1 MEGDGGSEG
10 FELGDEAAANSLRVT
25 AGVVVGAGVG
35 VDLAGWSMCQAATS
49 IECATVVAALLA
61 SRRMRSRWC
70 WAAR

>member
-49 IECATVVAALLA
+49 IECAIAVVALFAP
-61 SRRMRSRWC
+61 RRRRRRWY